1 MKTLIQIQLSI
12 SSWYFQTFASV
23 VNNVNLHKT
32 HVCHLLEFLSEKN
45 IQHQSQP
52 APLIGTEPSM
62 KLSCDSTWMYR
73 VKIIYLYKSLCL
85 YHLRLRTLGQQI
97 TITMKP
103 LALCGTLTER
113 RTSRT
118 KLVSTRTR
126 RMLFSGSSR
135 RKLRCSRNSWKMAVV
150 SMANPCL
157 DILSFCKY
165 AFKILNSR
173 TRRNYKGYR
182 MSTRDEMQM
191 VLVQWVCTCFN
202 QDPTRRRE
210 FQESTREPVQPIL
223 VATDLCQS
231 PHTKKLWKQ

>member
-1 MKTLIQIQLSI
+1 MHPQTWSVAHLSKPKKFSSVNNGEYLFPDYIEKNIMKTLTSGEIQIQLSI

-32 HVCHLLEFLSEKN
+32 HVWHLLEFLSEKD

-52 APLIGTEPSM
+52 APLIGTELSM
-62 KLSCDSTWMYR
+62 KLCCDSTWMYR
-73 VKIIYLYKSLCL
+73 VKIIYLYKSLFL

-103 LALCGTLTER
+103 LALYGTLTER

-118 KLVSTRTR
+118 KLVSTRIR

-135 RKLRCSRNSWKMAVV
+135 RKSRCSRNSWKMAVV

-165 AFKILNSR
+165 AFKIVNSR
-173 TRRNYKGYR
+173 IFRNYKGYFLER
-182 MSTRDEMQM
+182 IAD
-191 VLVQWVCTCFN
+191 
-202 QDPTRRRE
+202 
-210 FQESTREPVQPIL
+210 
-223 VATDLCQS
+223 
-231 PHTKKLWKQ
+231 